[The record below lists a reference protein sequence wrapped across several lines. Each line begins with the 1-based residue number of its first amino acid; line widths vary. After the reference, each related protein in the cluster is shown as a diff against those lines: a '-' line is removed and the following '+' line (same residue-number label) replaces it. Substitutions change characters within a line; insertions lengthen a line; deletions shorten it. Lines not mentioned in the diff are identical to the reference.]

1 MSSGKDV
8 IFWDFDGVIMNSNAV
23 RDEGFKLTLAEF
35 PDNQVESLMDF
46 HRKNGGL
53 SRYVKFRYFFETIRG
68 EELTESNLKKWTT
81 KFGAVMRKSLVNK
94 DLLIK
99 EIVDFIKVNQ
109 SSYTMYVVSGSD
121 QEELRFLCNE
131 LEIAPFF
138 KGIYGSPTP
147 KIDLVENLLMTD
159 NWSREDCFLVGDS
172 INDEEAATKNG
183 IRFYAYNNKSLAEY
197 PQFKN
202 EFLNG

>member
-68 EELTESNLKKWTT
+68 EELTESDLKKWTT
-81 KFGAVMRKSLVNK
+81 KFGAVMRKSLTNK
-94 DLLIK
+94 DLLIA
-99 EIVDFIKVNQ
+99 EIIDFIKENQ
-109 SSYTMYVVSGSD
+109 SFYTMYVVSGSD
-121 QEELRFLCNE
+121 QEELRFLCGE
-131 LEIAPFF
+131 LGIAHLFR
-138 KGIYGSPTP
+138 GIYGSPTA
-147 KIDLVENLLMTD
+147 KVDLVEHLLASNNLTK
-159 NWSREDCFLVGDS
+159 EKCFLVGDS
-172 INDEEAATKNG
+172 INDKEAAEANG
-183 IRFYAYNNKSLAEY
+183 IRFYAYNNKSLVQY
-197 PQFKN
+197 PQFKIK
-202 EFLNG
+202 FLNE